1 MCLGA
6 DGKKMRISDFKC
18 ADEKRED
25 AHVKN
30 LKHLPV
36 IKR

>member
-6 DGKKMRISDFKC
+6 DEKKCADFKC

>member
-1 MCLGA
+1 MKKEGA
-6 DGKKMRISDFKC
+6 DFKC
-18 ADEKRED
+18 AAEKRED